1 MRRIRVKAAKQ
12 CSCELDVVIP
22 FILPLSTYPPHG
34 NGFIVGCAE
43 GCCKLKKRKV
53 LATLEES
60 VYRSP
65 TLTGTNMFRTC
76 PVRLGDGWDGFSCFD
91 IFGQEIHSTIP
102 LTRSTA
108 AA

>member
-53 LATLEES
+53 LTTLEEG

-65 TLTGTNMFRTC
+65 TLTGTNMFRTF
-76 PVRLGDGWDGFSCFD
+76 PGMLGDRGNTIYAVEMGE
-91 IFGQEIHSTIP
+91 QEGRVQVT
-102 LTRSTA
+102 LDRTDAT
-108 AA
+108 